1 MELSQEEHF
10 LLTDIALRNKKWL
23 LSKKIRTA
31 IGKLIN
37 QRTDYLVRE
46 SCLLDDIEF
55 LRNQRD
61 NAWEKISSLLE
72 ELQTLRLELSTTR
85 ENIKK

>member
-23 LSKKIRTA
+23 LSKKIRTV

-37 QRTDYLVRE
+37 EKQDQSIIQHR
-46 SCLLDDIEF
+46 LLEDVKF
-55 LRNQRD
+55 VRNQRD
-61 NAWEKISSLLE
+61 IALEKISNLLE